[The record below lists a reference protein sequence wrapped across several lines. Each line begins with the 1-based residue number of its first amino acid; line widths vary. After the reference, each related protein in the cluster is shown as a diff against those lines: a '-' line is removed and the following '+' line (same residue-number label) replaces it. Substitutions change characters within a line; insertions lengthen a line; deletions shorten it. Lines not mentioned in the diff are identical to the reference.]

1 MSKHKSHVACA
12 ILAGAIGAACVACG
26 GSRSASQQPSTAA
39 AKSQQVARTA
49 PKSPSQSNNPS
60 AGPLGPQGR
69 AQGQGGEDSDA
80 DDAELVVG
88 REVIQQ
94 CPQLVLVRAHMG
106 EIDPDMVWL
115 AVLEAVADC
124 MGQDGPLSGKS
135 IGVSGDEEHRHVVRE
150 VLGARGVAPTRV
162 VATPISSRGAAMCQ
176 GGVDC
181 NKRVEITILAQ

>member
-12 ILAGAIGAACVACG
+12 ILVGAIGAACVACG
-26 GSRSASQQPSTAA
+26 GSRGASQPASTAA
-39 AKSQQVARTA
+39 AAKNAQVAPTVPGPPQHATRPSQQH
-49 PKSPSQSNNPS
+49 
-60 AGPLGPQGR
+60 
-69 AQGQGGEDSDA
+69 AQPAEEPDA

-94 CPQLVLVRAHMG
+94 CPQLVLVRSHMG

-115 AVLEAVADC
+115 AVLEALADC
-124 MGQDGPLSGKS
+124 MAQDGPLAAKS

-176 GGVDC
+176 GGTDC
-181 NKRVEITILAQ
+181 NKRVEITVLAQ